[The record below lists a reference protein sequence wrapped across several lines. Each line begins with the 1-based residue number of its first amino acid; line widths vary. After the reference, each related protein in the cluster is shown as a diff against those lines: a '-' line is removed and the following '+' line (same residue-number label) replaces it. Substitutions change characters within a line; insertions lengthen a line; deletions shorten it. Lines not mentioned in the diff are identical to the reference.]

1 MILYNI
7 YLMPSRDLLVI
18 APSWNYAVSRH
29 LSSMDDS
36 PNAQRVRDDHVMR
49 RCRRSLLA
57 SSVGWRLL
65 LAVVGLVGLWS
76 MVHWAVA
83 VP

>member
-1 MILYNI
+1 M
-7 YLMPSRDLLVI
+7 SRQ
-18 APSWNYAVSRH
+18 
-29 LSSMDDS
+29 LSHHSSTRDDS
-36 PNAQRVRDDHVMR
+36 PNASRVRDDNVIN
-49 RCRRSLLA
+49 RCRRSVLA

-65 LAVVGLVGLWS
+65 LAAVGLVGLWS

>member
-1 MILYNI
+1 M
-7 YLMPSRDLLVI
+7 
-18 APSWNYAVSRH
+18 SRH
-29 LSSMDDS
+29 FSSMDDS
-36 PNAQRVRDDHVMR
+36 SGAERSRDNVMT
-49 RCRRSLLA
+49 RCRRSILA

>member
-1 MILYNI
+1 M
-7 YLMPSRDLLVI
+7 
-18 APSWNYAVSRH
+18 SRH
-29 LSSMDDS
+29 LSSTDDS
-36 PNAQRVRDDHVMR
+36 PNAQRARDDHVMR
-49 RCRRSLLA
+49 RCQRSILA

-65 LAVVGLVGLWS
+65 LAAVGLVGLWS

>member
-1 MILYNI
+1 M
-7 YLMPSRDLLVI
+7 
-18 APSWNYAVSRH
+18 SRH
-29 LSSMDDS
+29 LSSTNDS
-36 PNAQRVRDDHVMR
+36 PGAERVRDDQTMK
-49 RCRRSLLA
+49 RCQRSVLA

-65 LAVVGLVGLWS
+65 LAMAGLVGLWA

>member
-7 YLMPSRDLLVI
+7 YSVPGVGLPGI
-18 APSWNYAVSRH
+18 APSWNHVVSRH

-49 RCRRSLLA
+49 RCRRSPLA

-65 LAVVGLVGLWS
+65 MAAIGMAGLWG

>member
-1 MILYNI
+1 
-7 YLMPSRDLLVI
+7 MPGEGLPGI
-18 APSWNYAVSRH
+18 ALSWNHAVSRH

-65 LAVVGLVGLWS
+65 MAAIGMAGLWA

>member
-1 MILYNI
+1 M
-7 YLMPSRDLLVI
+7 
-18 APSWNYAVSRH
+18 
-29 LSSMDDS
+29 
-36 PNAQRVRDDHVMR
+36 RDDQTMK
-49 RCRRSLLA
+49 RCQRSVLA

-65 LAVVGLVGLWS
+65 LAMAGLVGLWA

>member
-1 MILYNI
+1 M
-7 YLMPSRDLLVI
+7 SRQ
-18 APSWNYAVSRH
+18 
-29 LSSMDDS
+29 LSHHSSTRDDS
-36 PNAQRVRDDHVMR
+36 PNASRVRDDNVIS
-49 RCRRSLLA
+49 RCRRSVLS

-65 LAVVGLVGLWS
+65 LAAVGLVGLWA

>member
-1 MILYNI
+1 M
-7 YLMPSRDLLVI
+7 
-18 APSWNYAVSRH
+18 SRH

-36 PNAQRVRDDHVMR
+36 PGAARSRDDHVMR
-49 RCRRSLLA
+49 RCRRSVLA

-65 LAVVGLVGLWS
+65 LAAVGLVGLWT